1 LRKLTRI
8 ARTLPLLAILGLS
21 GCFGSALSNL
31 FISSVKLT
39 PANPTVAI
47 SAMQQFYL
55 SVTYVDGTTDTEPGG
70 DVTWNSDNTAVAT
83 INKLG
88 VATALATGTAH
99 IGASY
104 QGNNTKTLL
113 TVEVA
118 PADVPSAVEGT
129 SRMLRVENLSTRQ
142 EMTFAVNGAA
152 DSVMF
157 SRGGGNNGAG
167 PAGASGAASGGGGEI
182 SVLPERGPAWLAVDR
197 AAKYLYV
204 VNHTSE
210 SVSAFSIDW
219 ENGTLVPVVSSP
231 FGAGVKPWS
240 VEVDPDGAGLSIA
253 HFGSAEISRFY
264 IDPDTGAL
272 SPANTQQ

>member
-1 LRKLTRI
+1 MRKLTRI

-157 SRGGGNNGAG
+157 SRGGD
-167 PAGASGAASGGGGEI
+167 GGEI